1 MKNVLF
7 GRLGLPVALAIALTA
22 APAGSASAGIP
33 SAQMSSVDP
42 VLAFCPAGD
51 LSFSVIVRRVSSTP
65 VVNSGVWLD
74 FCSATGWRMDPWAQ
88 PTNVALISGGC
99 GARIYSD
106 VTGTAS
112 FALKAGGLTAPNA
125 VGIYADGVPF
135 GFRTLV
141 SPDQNGDLRVDAS
154 DESLL
159 ATKIG
164 SVDPTGDLDGDGA
177 VTAADRALLR
187 LHLGHAE
194 SQATAA
200 AASTWGRLKA
210 MYR

>member
-1 MKNVLF
+1 MKNVFL
-7 GRLGLPVALAIALTA
+7 GRLGLPMAFAAALTA
-22 APAGSASAGIP
+22 APPVRAGIP
-33 SAQMSSVDP
+33 SAEMSSVDP

-51 LSFSVIVRRVSSTP
+51 LSFSVIVRRISSSP
-65 VVNSGVWLD
+65 MLGSGVWLD
-74 FCSATGWRMDPWAQ
+74 FCNASGWRIDPWAQ
-88 PTNVALISGGC
+88 PTDVAMISGGC
-99 GARIYSD
+99 ATRLYSD

-125 VGIYADGVPF
+125 VGVYADGVLF

-159 ATKIG
+159 AAKIG
-164 SVDPTGDLDGDGA
+164 SADPSGDLDGDGA

-187 LHLGHAE
+187 LHLGHSE
-194 SQATAA
+194 TQATAA
-200 AASTWGRLKA
+200 AAGTWGRLKT